1 MQSYQPERI
10 LVMTSKMLTPELFR
24 PQVDYPVIPYD
35 QLLRMAAERNPDRP
49 AIIYHDLT
57 LVYREVV
64 SMVNSVANS
73 LFELGI
79 RKGDRICLCTGNR
92 PESIITLNAAS
103 TIGAI
108 ITPMNPLYKERE
120 IAYQLENSGAR
131 AILIRPEMLPL
142 LQMVLRQESLPN
154 LKHIIVLG
162 KQVPE
167 SMPDALPFATLLKEG
182 SPKRPSPVEISG
194 DDMIILTYSS
204 GTTGLPKG
212 TMLSHH
218 NLATNHRQFLTASGI
233 NFSDTTL
240 IFVPFYHIYGVL
252 LTGSFLAAG
261 AKQVIMDRFELEPV
275 LDMCEKH
282 SPTWLFAVPAMVQA
296 LANVPGELTQLKTV
310 KYLMSAAAP
319 LPYAPARKLQ
329 DKSGIN
335 IIQAY
340 GMTETCPIT
349 HLSPLDPELIRMGS
363 AGLPMNNTE
372 QKIVDIETGEH
383 ELPVGEDGE
392 IIIRGPQVM
401 LGYWGDHEETART
414 LRNGWIHTGDIGHL
428 DSEGYLYIVDRKK
441 DMIKY
446 KGFSIAPAEL
456 EAVLVEHHAVLESA
470 VVGVPDEES
479 GEVPK
484 AFVVLVSDLNY
495 SVTDE
500 ELITFVNGK
509 LTGYKKL
516 HEVEF
521 VESLP
526 KIPSGKILRREL
538 KELERARRAG
548 ERTIFNN

>member
-1 MQSYQPERI
+1 MVMELPQPER
-10 LVMTSKMLTPELFR
+10 MLIMPGTMFTPELFR
-24 PQVDYPVIPYD
+24 PEVDYAVIPYD
-35 QLLRMAAERNPDRP
+35 HLLRMAAEHNPDRP
-49 AIIYHDLT
+49 AIVYHDLT

-73 LFELGI
+73 LLELGI

-92 PESIITLNAAS
+92 PESTITLNAAS

-120 IAYQLENSGAR
+120 MAYQLENSEAR

-142 LQMVLRQESLPN
+142 LQRVLSEEQLPN
-154 LKHIIVLG
+154 LKYVIVLG
-162 KQVPE
+162 KQVPA
-167 SMPDALPFATLLKEG
+167 SMPDALPFARLLKGG
-182 SPKRPSPVEISG
+182 SSKRPSPVTIHK
-194 DDMIILTYSS
+194 DDMIVLTYSS

-282 SPTWLFAVPAMVQA
+282 GPTWLFAVPAMVQA
-296 LANVPGELTQLKTV
+296 LANAPSPLDQLNTV

-319 LPYAPARKLQ
+319 LPLAPARKLQ
-329 DKSGIN
+329 ERTGIGV
-335 IIQAY
+335 IQAY

-372 QKIVDIETGEH
+372 QKIVDIETGER

-401 LGYWGDHEETART
+401 LGYWNAPEETAIT

-428 DSEGYLYIVDRKK
+428 DTEGYLYIVDRKK

-456 EAVLVEHHAVLESA
+456 EAVLVEHPSVQESA
-470 VVGVPDEES
+470 VVGVPDEEA
-479 GEVPK
+479 GEIPK
-484 AFVVLVSDLNY
+484 AFVVLISDQSSNITE
-495 SVTDE
+495 V

-521 VESLP
+521 VETLP
-526 KIPSGKILRREL
+526 KLPSGKILRREL
-538 KELERARRAG
+538 KELERARHA
-548 ERTIFNN
+548 EK

>member
-1 MQSYQPERI
+1 MSG
-10 LVMTSKMLTPELFR
+10 KMFTPELFR
-24 PQVDYPVIPYD
+24 PEVDYPVIPYD
-35 QLLRMAAERNPDRP
+35 HLLRMAAERNPDRP
-49 AIIYHDLT
+49 AIVYHDLT

-73 LFELGI
+73 LLELGI

-92 PESIITLNAAS
+92 PESTITLNAAS

-120 IAYQLENSGAR
+120 MAYQLENSEAK
-131 AILIRPEMLPL
+131 AILIKQEMLPL
-142 LQMVLRQESLPN
+142 LQKVLSQEPLPN
-154 LKHIIVLG
+154 LKHVIVLG
-162 KQVPE
+162 KQAPE
-167 SMPDALPFATLLKEG
+167 SMPDALPFATMLKG
-182 SPKRPSPVEISG
+182 SSPKRPSPVAIGG
-194 DDMIILTYSS
+194 DDMIVLTYSS

-212 TMLSHH
+212 TMLSHR
-218 NLATNHRQFLTASGI
+218 NLATNHLQFLTASGI

-261 AKQVIMDRFELEPV
+261 ARQVIIDRFELEPV
-275 LDMCEKH
+275 LGMCEKH
-282 SPTWLFAVPAMVQA
+282 GPTWLFAVPAMVQA
-296 LANVPGELTQLKTV
+296 LANAPGELTQLKTV

-319 LPYAPARKLQ
+319 LPPASANKLQ
-329 DKSGIN
+329 DRTGIR

-349 HLSPLDPELIRMGS
+349 HLSPLDPELIRMDS

-383 ELPVGEDGE
+383 ELSVGEDGE

-401 LGYWGDHEETART
+401 LGYWGDPEETART

-428 DSEGYLYIVDRKK
+428 DAEGYLYIVDRKK

-456 EAVLVEHHAVLESA
+456 EAVLLEHPAVQESA
-470 VVGVPDEES
+470 VVGVPDEEA
-479 GEVPK
+479 GEIPK
-484 AFVVLVSDLNY
+484 AFVVLHGDFSY

-521 VESLP
+521 VEALP
-526 KIPSGKILRREL
+526 KIPSGKVLRREL
-538 KELERARRAG
+538 KELERARRASG
-548 ERTIFNN
+548 QMNIA

>member
-1 MQSYQPERI
+1 MVMQLSKPERI
-10 LVMTSKMLTPELFR
+10 FAMTSKMFTPELFR
-24 PQVDYPVIPYD
+24 PVVDYPDIPYD
-35 QLLRMAAERNPDRP
+35 HLLRMAAERNPDRP
-49 AIIYHDLT
+49 AIVYHDLM

-64 SMVNSVANS
+64 SMVNSIANS
-73 LFELGI
+73 LLELGI

-92 PESIITLNAAS
+92 PESTITLNAAS
-103 TIGAI
+103 TIGAV

-120 IAYQLENSGAR
+120 MAYQLENSEAR

-142 LQMVLRQESLPN
+142 LQRVLSQESLPN

-162 KQVPE
+162 EHVPE
-167 SMPDALPFATLLKEG
+167 SMPGALTFAKMLQG
-182 SPKRPSPVEISG
+182 VSPERPRSVEISG
-194 DDMIILTYSS
+194 NDMLVLTYSS

-218 NLATNHRQFLTASGI
+218 NLATNHLQFLTASGI
-233 NFSDTTL
+233 NSSDATL

-261 AKQVIMDRFELEPV
+261 ARQVIMDRFELEPV

-282 SPTWLFAVPAMVQA
+282 VPTWLFAVPAMVQA
-296 LANVPGELTQLKTV
+296 LANAPGELHQMKTV

-319 LPYAPARKLQ
+319 LPVVPASKLRERT
-329 DKSGIN
+329 GIRL
-335 IIQAY
+335 IQAY

-349 HLSPLDPELIRMGS
+349 HLSPLDPELIRIDS

-372 QKIVDIETGEH
+372 QKIVDVETGEH
-383 ELPVGEDGE
+383 EVPVGEDGE

-401 LGYWGDHEETART
+401 LGYWKAPEETAHT
-414 LRNGWIHTGDIGHL
+414 LRNGWIHTGDIGHV
-428 DSEGYLYIVDRKK
+428 DADGYLYIVDRKK

-456 EAVLVEHHAVLESA
+456 EAVLVEHPAVLESA
-470 VVGVPDEES
+470 VVGVPDEEA
-479 GEVPK
+479 GEIPK
-484 AFVVLVSDLNY
+484 AFVVLHGDVSY

-509 LTGYKKL
+509 LAGYKKL
-516 HEVEF
+516 RLVEF
-521 VESLP
+521 VEVLP
-526 KIPSGKILRREL
+526 KLPSGKILRREL

-548 ERTIFNN
+548 TQVV

>member
-1 MQSYQPERI
+1 
-10 LVMTSKMLTPELFR
+10 MLIMPGNMFTPELFR
-24 PQVDYPVIPYD
+24 PEVDFPVIPYD
-35 QLLRMAAERNPDRP
+35 HLLRMAAERNPDSP
-49 AIIYHDLT
+49 AIVYHDLT

-73 LFELGI
+73 LLELGI

-92 PESIITLNAAS
+92 PESTIKLNAAS

-120 IAYQLENSGAR
+120 MAYQLTNSEAK
-131 AILIRPEMLPL
+131 AILIKQDMLPM
-142 LQMVLRQESLPN
+142 LQKVLGQDSLPN
-154 LKHIIVLG
+154 LKHIFVLG
-162 KQVPE
+162 KDVPE
-167 SMPDALPFATLLKEG
+167 SMPEALPFASLLKRG
-182 SPKRPSPVEISG
+182 SPKRPDPVEIHG
-194 DDMIILTYSS
+194 DDMIVLTYSS

-218 NLATNHRQFLTASGI
+218 NLATNHLQFLTDSRI
-233 NFSDTTL
+233 NASDTTL

-275 LDMCEKH
+275 LDTCAKH
-282 SPTWLFAVPAMVQA
+282 GPTWLFAVPAMVQA
-296 LANVPGELTQLKTV
+296 LANVPGELSRLSTV

-319 LPYAPARKLQ
+319 LPLAHAKKLQ
-329 DKSGIN
+329 ERTGIR

-349 HLSPLDPELIRMGS
+349 HLSPLEPELIKMGS

-372 QKIVDIETGEH
+372 QKIVDVETGEQ

-401 LGYWGDHEETART
+401 LGYWGDPEETALT

-428 DSEGYLYIVDRKK
+428 DTEGYLYIVDRKK

-456 EAVLVEHHAVLESA
+456 EAVLAEHPAVQESA
-470 VVGVPDEES
+470 VVGVPDEEA
-479 GEVPK
+479 GEIPK
-484 AFVVLVSDLNY
+484 AFVVLHGESSY
-495 SVTDE
+495 RISDE

-516 HEVEF
+516 REVEF
-521 VESLP
+521 VETLP
-526 KIPSGKILRREL
+526 KLPSGKILRREL
-538 KELERARRAG
+538 KALERARHAG
-548 ERTIFNN
+548 EPASFNA

>member
-1 MQSYQPERI
+1 MPG
-10 LVMTSKMLTPELFR
+10 KMFTPELFR
-24 PQVDYPVIPYD
+24 PAVDYPDIPYD
-35 QLLRMAAERNPDRP
+35 HLLRMAAERNPDRP
-49 AIIYHDLT
+49 AMIYHDLT

-64 SMVNSVANS
+64 SMVNSIANR
-73 LFELGI
+73 LLELGI

-92 PESIITLNAAS
+92 PESTITLNAAS
-103 TIGAI
+103 TIGAV

-120 IAYQLENSGAR
+120 MAYQLENSEAR
-131 AILIRPEMLPL
+131 AIVIRPEMLPL
-142 LQMVLRQESLPN
+142 LQRVLSQEPLPN
-154 LKHIIVLG
+154 LKHVIVLG
-162 KQVPE
+162 EQVPE
-167 SMPDALPFATLLKEG
+167 SMPDALPFAQLLKG
-182 SPKRPSPVEISG
+182 ASPKRPRPVEISG
-194 DDMIILTYSS
+194 DDMIVLTYSS

-218 NLATNHRQFLTASGI
+218 NLATNHLQFLTASGI
-233 NFSDTTL
+233 SSSDATL
-240 IFVPFYHIYGVL
+240 IYVPFYHIYGVL

-261 AKQVIMDRFELEPV
+261 AKQVIVDRFELQPV
-275 LDMCEKH
+275 LDACEKH
-282 SPTWLFAVPAMVQA
+282 GPTWLFAVPAMVKA
-296 LANVPGELTQLKTV
+296 FADAPGELNQMKTV

-319 LPYAPARKLQ
+319 LPLEPVRKLQ
-329 DKSGIN
+329 ARTGIR

-349 HLSPLDPELIRMGS
+349 HLSPLDPELIRVDS

-372 QKIVDIETGEH
+372 QKIVDIETGKREV
-383 ELPVGEDGE
+383 PTGEDGE

-401 LGYWGDHEETART
+401 LGYWKAPEETAHT

-428 DSEGYLYIVDRKK
+428 DADGYLYIVDRKK

-456 EAVLVEHHAVLESA
+456 EAVLMEHPAVLETA
-470 VVGVPDEES
+470 VVGVPDEEA

-484 AFVVLVSDLNY
+484 AFIVLQGDFSY

-509 LTGYKKL
+509 LTDYKRL

-526 KIPSGKILRREL
+526 KIPAGKILRREL

-548 ERTIFNN
+548 KQSIAPS

>member
-1 MQSYQPERI
+1 MPGT
-10 LVMTSKMLTPELFR
+10 MFTPELFR
-24 PQVDYPVIPYD
+24 PEVDYPVIPYD
-35 QLLRMAAERNPDRP
+35 HLLRMAAERDPDRP
-49 AIIYHDLT
+49 AIVYHDLT

-73 LFELGI
+73 LLELGI

-92 PESIITLNAAS
+92 PESTITLNAAS
-103 TIGAI
+103 TIGAV

-120 IAYQLENSGAR
+120 MAYQLENSGAR

-142 LQMVLRQESLPN
+142 LQRVVSQEPLPN
-154 LKHIIVLG
+154 LKHVIVLG

-167 SMPDALPFATLLKEG
+167 SMPDALPFATLLKGG
-182 SPKRPSPVEISG
+182 SPQRPSPVEIHG
-194 DDMIILTYSS
+194 DDLFVLTYSS

-233 NFSDTTL
+233 NSSDATL

-261 AKQVIMDRFELEPV
+261 AKQVIVDRFELEPV
-275 LDMCEKH
+275 LDLCEKH
-282 SPTWLFAVPAMVQA
+282 GPTWLFAVPAMVQA
-296 LANVPGELTQLKTV
+296 LANTRVDLHQMNTV
-310 KYLMSAAAP
+310 TYLMSAAAP
-319 LPYAPARKLQ
+319 LPPAPARKLQ
-329 DKSGIN
+329 ERTGIRV
-335 IIQAY
+335 IQAY

-349 HLSPLDPELIRMGS
+349 HLSPLEPELIRMDS
-363 AGLPMNNTE
+363 AGLPMHNTE
-372 QKIVDIETGEH
+372 QKIVDIETGER

-401 LGYWGDHEETART
+401 LGYWGDPEETAYT
-414 LRNGWIHTGDIGHL
+414 LRKGWIHTGDIGHL
-428 DSEGYLYIVDRKK
+428 DTEGYLYIVDRKK

-456 EAVLVEHHAVLESA
+456 EAVLVEHPAVLESA
-470 VVGVPDEES
+470 VVGVPDEEA

-484 AFVVLVSDLNY
+484 AFVVLISDQ
-495 SVTDE
+495 SSTVTE
-500 ELITFVNGK
+500 VELIAFVNGK

-548 ERTIFNN
+548 KQSMISN

>member
-1 MQSYQPERI
+1 MPG
-10 LVMTSKMLTPELFR
+10 KMFTPELFR
-24 PQVDYPVIPYD
+24 PEVDYPVIPYD
-35 QLLRMAAERNPDRP
+35 HLLRTAAERNPDRP
-49 AIIYHDLT
+49 AIVYHDLM

-73 LFELGI
+73 LLELGI

-92 PESIITLNAAS
+92 PESTITLNAAS
-103 TIGAI
+103 TIGAV

-120 IAYQLENSGAR
+120 MAYQLENSEAR

-142 LQMVLRQESLPN
+142 LQRVLSQGSLPN
-154 LKHIIVLG
+154 LKHVIVLG
-162 KQVPE
+162 EHVPE
-167 SMPDALPFATLLKEG
+167 SMPDALSFGTLLKGG
-182 SPKRPSPVEISG
+182 SPKRPSPVAIRG
-194 DDMIILTYSS
+194 DDMIVLTYSS
-204 GTTGLPKG
+204 GTMGLPKG

-218 NLATNHRQFLTASGI
+218 NLATNHLQFLTASGI

-261 AKQVIMDRFELEPV
+261 AKQVIMDRFELQPV

-282 SPTWLFAVPAMVQA
+282 GPTWLFAVPAMVQA
-296 LANVPGELTQLKTV
+296 LADAPGELNQLKTV

-319 LPYAPARKLQ
+319 LPLAPANKLQ
-329 DKSGIN
+329 DRTGIRM
-335 IIQAY
+335 IQAY
-340 GMTETCPIT
+340 GMTEACPIV
-349 HLSPLDPELIRMGS
+349 HLSPLDPELIQIGS

-383 ELPVGEDGE
+383 ELPVGKDGE

-401 LGYWGDHEETART
+401 LGYWNAPEETAHT
-414 LRNGWIHTGDIGHL
+414 LRNGWLYTGDIGHV
-428 DSEGYLYIVDRKK
+428 DADGYLYIVDRMK

-456 EAVLVEHHAVLESA
+456 EALLVEHPAVQESA
-470 VVGVPDEES
+470 VVGVPDEEA

-484 AFVVLVSDLNY
+484 AFVVLRGDVSS

-500 ELITFVNGK
+500 ELISFVNGK

-521 VESLP
+521 VEALP
-526 KIPSGKILRREL
+526 KLPSGKILRREL

-548 ERTIFNN
+548 ERVNFNSER

>member
-1 MQSYQPERI
+1 MPGD
-10 LVMTSKMLTPELFR
+10 MFTPELFR
-24 PQVDYPVIPYD
+24 PEVDYPVMPYD
-35 QLLRMAAERNPDRP
+35 HLLRRAAERNPEGP
-49 AIIYHDLT
+49 AIVYHDLT

-64 SMVNSVANS
+64 AMVNSIANS
-73 LFELGI
+73 LLELGI

-92 PESIITLNAAS
+92 PESTITLNAAS

-120 IAYQLENSGAR
+120 MAYQLANSEAR
-131 AILIRPEMLPL
+131 AILIRMDMLPI
-142 LQMVLRQESLPN
+142 LQKVLAQESLPN
-154 LKHIIVLG
+154 LKHIFVLG
-162 KQVPE
+162 KDVPE
-167 SMPDALPFATLLKEG
+167 SMPEALPFARLLKGG
-182 SPKRPSPVEISG
+182 SPKRPTPIEIRG
-194 DDMIILTYSS
+194 DDMIVLTYSS

-218 NLATNHRQFLTASGI
+218 NLATNHLQFLTDSRINASDI
-233 NFSDTTL
+233 TL

-275 LDMCEKH
+275 LDTCAKH
-282 SPTWLFAVPAMVQA
+282 RPSWLFAVPAMVQA
-296 LANVPGELTQLKTV
+296 LANAPGDLNQLSTV

-319 LPYAPARKLQ
+319 LPLAPAKKLQ
-329 DKSGIN
+329 ERTGLKV
-335 IIQAY
+335 IQAY

-349 HLSPLDPELIRMGS
+349 HLSPLEPELMKLGS

-372 QKIVDIETGEH
+372 QKIVDIETGEQ

-392 IIIRGPQVM
+392 ITIRGPQVM
-401 LGYWGDHEETART
+401 LGYWGDPEETALT

-428 DSEGYLYIVDRKK
+428 DTEGYLYIVDRKK

-456 EAVLVEHHAVLESA
+456 EAVLAEHTAVQESA
-470 VVGVPDEES
+470 VVGVPDEEA
-479 GEVPK
+479 GEIPK
-484 AFVVLVSDLNY
+484 AFVVLHREESGL
-495 SVTDE
+495 VTDE

-516 HEVEF
+516 REVEF
-521 VESLP
+521 VETLP
-526 KIPSGKILRREL
+526 KLPSGKILRREL
-538 KELERARRAG
+538 KTLERARRAG
-548 ERTIFNN
+548 SQ

>member
-1 MQSYQPERI
+1 
-10 LVMTSKMLTPELFR
+10 MLIMPGNMFTPELFR
-24 PQVDYPVIPYD
+24 PEVDYPVIPYD
-35 QLLRMAAERNPDRP
+35 HLLRMAAERNPDRP
-49 AIIYHDLT
+49 AIVYHDLT

-73 LFELGI
+73 LLELGI

-92 PESIITLNAAS
+92 PESTPTLNAAS

-120 IAYQLENSGAR
+120 MAYQLNNSEAK
-131 AILIRPEMLPL
+131 AILIKQEMLPL
-142 LQMVLRQESLPN
+142 LQKILSQESLPN

-162 KQVPE
+162 EYVPE
-167 SMPDALPFATLLKEG
+167 SMPEALPFARLLRGG
-182 SPKRPSPVEISG
+182 SPQRPNPVAIGG
-194 DDMIILTYSS
+194 DDMIVLIYSS

-218 NLATNHRQFLTASGI
+218 NLATNHLQFLTASRI
-233 NFSDTTL
+233 NASDTTL
-240 IFVPFYHIYGVL
+240 IFVPFYHIFGVL

-282 SPTWLFAVPAMVQA
+282 GPTWLFAVPAMVQA
-296 LANVPGELTQLKTV
+296 LASAPGELNQLNTV

-319 LPYAPARKLQ
+319 LPPAHAKKLQ
-329 DKSGIN
+329 ERTGIRV
-335 IIQAY
+335 IQAY
-340 GMTETCPIT
+340 GMTEACPIT
-349 HLSPLDPELIRMGS
+349 HLSPLDPELIRMDS

-401 LGYWGDHEETART
+401 LGYWGDPEETVLT
-414 LRNGWIHTGDIGHL
+414 LRNGWLHTGDIGHL
-428 DSEGYLYIVDRKK
+428 DTEGYLYIVDRKK

-456 EAVLVEHHAVLESA
+456 EAVLVEHAAVQESA
-470 VVGVPDEES
+470 VVGVPDEEA
-479 GEVPK
+479 GEIPK
-484 AFVVLVSDLNY
+484 AFVVLHGDGSERI
-495 SVTDE
+495 TDE

-509 LTGYKKL
+509 VTGYKKL

-521 VESLP
+521 VETLP
-526 KIPSGKILRREL
+526 KLPSGKILRREL

-548 ERTIFNN
+548 EPVNFKS

>member
-1 MQSYQPERI
+1 MPGN
-10 LVMTSKMLTPELFR
+10 MFTPELFR
-24 PQVDYPVIPYD
+24 PEVDYPVIPYD
-35 QLLRMAAERNPDRP
+35 HLLRMAAERNPDGP
-49 AIIYHDLT
+49 AIVYHDLT

-64 SMVNSVANS
+64 SIVNSVANS
-73 LFELGI
+73 LLELGI

-92 PESIITLNAAS
+92 PESTITLNAAS

-120 IAYQLENSGAR
+120 MAYQLENSEAW
-131 AILIRPEMLPL
+131 AILIRLDMLPI
-142 LQMVLRQESLPN
+142 LQKVLSQQSLPN
-154 LKHIIVLG
+154 LKHIFVLG
-162 KQVPE
+162 KDVPE
-167 SMPDALPFATLLKEG
+167 SMPEALPFARLLKGG
-182 SPKRPSPVEISG
+182 SANRPATVEISG
-194 DDMIILTYSS
+194 DDMIVLTYSS

-218 NLATNHRQFLTASGI
+218 NLATNHLQFLTDSRI
-233 NFSDTTL
+233 NASDTTL

-261 AKQVIMDRFELEPV
+261 AKQVIMDRFELDPV
-275 LDMCEKH
+275 LETCAKH
-282 SPTWLFAVPAMVQA
+282 GPSWLFAVPAMVQA
-296 LANVPGELTQLKTV
+296 LANAPGDLNQLSTV

-319 LPYAPARKLQ
+319 LPLAPAKKLQ
-329 DKSGIN
+329 ERTGLRV
-335 IIQAY
+335 IQAY

-349 HLSPLDPELIRMGS
+349 HLSPLEPELMKVGS

-372 QKIVDIETGEH
+372 QKIVDIETGEQ

-401 LGYWGDHEETART
+401 LGYWGAPEETALT

-428 DSEGYLYIVDRKK
+428 DTEGYLYIVDRKK

-456 EAVLVEHHAVLESA
+456 EAVLAEHPAVQESA
-470 VVGVPDEES
+470 VVGVPDEEA
-479 GEVPK
+479 GEIPK
-484 AFVVLVSDLNY
+484 AFVILHREESG

-516 HEVEF
+516 REVEF
-521 VESLP
+521 VETLP
-526 KIPSGKILRREL
+526 KLPSGKILRREL
-538 KELERARRAG
+538 KALERARRAG
-548 ERTIFNN
+548 EPVS

>member
-1 MQSYQPERI
+1 
-10 LVMTSKMLTPELFR
+10 MLMMPGNMFTPELFR
-24 PQVDYPVIPYD
+24 PEVDYPVIPYD
-35 QLLRMAAERNPDRP
+35 HLLRIAAERNPDRL
-49 AIIYHDLT
+49 AIVYHDLT

-73 LFELGI
+73 LLEVGI

-92 PESIITLNAAS
+92 PESTITLNAAS
-103 TIGAI
+103 TIGAV

-120 IAYQLENSGAR
+120 MAYQLENSGAR

-142 LQMVLRQESLPN
+142 LQKVLDQKPLPN
-154 LKHIIVLG
+154 LKHIFVLG

-167 SMPDALPFATLLKEG
+167 EMPAALPFATLLKGG
-182 SPKRPSPVEISG
+182 SPKRPSPVAIHG
-194 DDMIILTYSS
+194 DDMIVLTYSS

-218 NLATNHRQFLTASGI
+218 NLTTNHRQFLTASEI
-233 NFSDTTL
+233 NSSDVTL
-240 IFVPFYHIYGVL
+240 IAVPFYHIYGVL

-261 AKQVIMDRFELEPV
+261 AKQVIVDRFELEPV
-275 LDMCEKH
+275 LDLCEKH
-282 SPTWLFAVPAMVQA
+282 GPTWLFAVPAMVQA
-296 LANVPGELTQLKTV
+296 LANAPGELTQLSTV

-319 LPYAPARKLQ
+319 LPPAPARKLQ
-329 DKSGIN
+329 ERTGIRV
-335 IIQAY
+335 IQAY

-349 HLSPLDPELIRMGS
+349 HLSPLEPELIRIDS

-372 QKIVDIETGEH
+372 QKIVDIETGER

-401 LGYWGDHEETART
+401 LGYWGDPEETALT

-428 DSEGYLYIVDRKK
+428 DTEGYLYIVERKK

-456 EAVLVEHHAVLESA
+456 EAVLAEHAAVQESA
-470 VVGVPDEES
+470 VVGVPDEEA
-479 GEVPK
+479 GEIPK
-484 AFVVLVSDLNY
+484 AFVVLYGDDSN

-526 KIPSGKILRREL
+526 KLPSGKILRREL
-538 KELERARRAG
+538 KELERVRHAG
-548 ERTIFNN
+548 K

>member
-1 MQSYQPERI
+1 MPGT
-10 LVMTSKMLTPELFR
+10 MFTPELFR
-24 PQVDYPVIPYD
+24 PEVDYPDIPYD
-35 QLLRMAAERNPDRP
+35 HLLRMAAERNSDRP
-49 AIIYHDLT
+49 AIVYHDLT

-73 LFELGI
+73 LLELGI

-92 PESIITLNAAS
+92 PESTITLNAAS

-120 IAYQLENSGAR
+120 IAYQLENSEAR

-142 LQMVLRQESLPN
+142 LQRVLSEEKLPN

-162 KQVPE
+162 EQVPE
-167 SMPDALPFATLLKEG
+167 EMPAALPFATLLKRG
-182 SPKRPSPVEISG
+182 SPKRPKPAEISG
-194 DDMIILTYSS
+194 DDMIVLTYSS

-212 TMLSHH
+212 TMLSHQ

-233 NFSDTTL
+233 NSSDTTL

-275 LDMCEKH
+275 LDLCEKH
-282 SPTWLFAVPAMVQA
+282 GPTWLFAVPAMIQA
-296 LANVPGELTQLKTV
+296 LANAPGELHQLKTV

-319 LPYAPARKLQ
+319 LPLAPAYKLQ
-329 DKSGIN
+329 ERTGIR

-349 HLSPLDPELIRMGS
+349 HLSPLYPELIRMES
-363 AGLPMNNTE
+363 AGLPMHNTE
-372 QKIVDIETGEH
+372 QKIVDIETGEY
-383 ELPVGEDGE
+383 ELPVEEDGE

-401 LGYWGDHEETART
+401 LGYWNAPEETAHT

-428 DSEGYLYIVDRKK
+428 DADGYLYIVDRKK

-456 EAVLVEHHAVLESA
+456 EAVLVEHRAVLESA
-470 VVGVPDEES
+470 VIGVPDEES

-484 AFVVLVSDLNY
+484 AFVVLMSDLSY
-495 SVTDE
+495 RVTDV
-500 ELITFVNGK
+500 ELIAFVNGK

-521 VESLP
+521 VEALP
-526 KIPSGKILRREL
+526 KLPSGKILRREL

-548 ERTIFNN
+548 E

>member
-1 MQSYQPERI
+1 MSGT
-10 LVMTSKMLTPELFR
+10 MFTPELFR
-24 PQVDYPVIPYD
+24 PEVDYPVIQYD
-35 QLLRMAAERNPDRP
+35 HLLRMAAERNPDRP
-49 AIIYHDLT
+49 AIVYHDLT

-73 LFELGI
+73 LLELGI

-92 PESIITLNAAS
+92 PESTITLNAAS
-103 TIGAI
+103 TIGAV

-120 IAYQLENSGAR
+120 MAYQLENSEAR

-142 LQMVLRQESLPN
+142 LQRVLSQESLPN

-162 KQVPE
+162 EQVPE
-167 SMPDALPFATLLKEG
+167 DMPDALTFATLLKRG
-182 SPKRPSPVEISG
+182 SPKRPKPVEISG
-194 DDMIILTYSS
+194 DDMIVLTYSS

-218 NLATNHRQFLTASGI
+218 NLATNHLQFLTSSGI
-233 NFSDTTL
+233 NSSDATL

-261 AKQVIMDRFELEPV
+261 ARQVIMDRFELEPV
-275 LDMCEKH
+275 LDLCEKH
-282 SPTWLFAVPAMVQA
+282 GPTWLFAVPAMIQA
-296 LANVPGELTQLKTV
+296 LANAPGELHQLKTV

-319 LPYAPARKLQ
+319 LPPAPAYTLQ
-329 DKSGIN
+329 ERTGIR

-349 HLSPLDPELIRMGS
+349 HLSPLDPELIRMDS

-401 LGYWGDHEETART
+401 LGYWNAPEETAHT

-428 DSEGYLYIVDRKK
+428 DADGYLYIVDRKK

-456 EAVLVEHHAVLESA
+456 EAVLVEHRAVLESA
-470 VVGVPDEES
+470 VVGVPDVEA
-479 GEVPK
+479 GEIPK
-484 AFVVLVSDLNY
+484 AFVVLHSGTSY

-509 LTGYKKL
+509 LAGYKKL
-516 HEVEF
+516 REVEF
-521 VESLP
+521 VEALP
-526 KIPSGKILRREL
+526 KLPSGKILRREL
-538 KELERARRAG
+538 RELERARHAG
-548 ERTIFNN
+548 EWVMFND

>member
-1 MQSYQPERI
+1 MSDAVSSSRKD
-10 LVMTSKMLTPELFR
+10 LVMPGTMFTPELFR
-24 PQVDYPVIPYD
+24 PEVDYPVIHYD
-35 QLLRMAAERNPDRP
+35 HLLRMAAERNPDRP
-49 AIIYHDLT
+49 AIVYHDLT

-73 LFELGI
+73 LLELGI

-92 PESIITLNAAS
+92 PESTITLNAAS
-103 TIGAI
+103 TIGAV

-120 IAYQLENSGAR
+120 MAYQLENSEAR
-131 AILIRPEMLPL
+131 AIVIRPEMLPL
-142 LQMVLRQESLPN
+142 LQKVLSQEPLPN

-167 SMPDALPFATLLKEG
+167 EMAEALPFATLLKRG

-194 DDMIILTYSS
+194 DDMIVLTYSS

-218 NLATNHRQFLTASGI
+218 NLATNHRQFLTSSGI
-233 NFSDTTL
+233 NSSDATL

-261 AKQVIMDRFELEPV
+261 ARQVILDRFELEPV
-275 LDMCEKH
+275 LDLCEKH
-282 SPTWLFAVPAMVQA
+282 GPTWLFAVPAMIQA
-296 LANVPGELTQLKTV
+296 LANAPGPLTQLSTV

-319 LPYAPARKLQ
+319 LPPAPAFKLQ
-329 DKSGIN
+329 ERTGIRV
-335 IIQAY
+335 IQAY

-349 HLSPLDPELIRMGS
+349 HLSPLDPELIRMDS

-401 LGYWGDHEETART
+401 LGYWNAPEETAQT

-428 DSEGYLYIVDRKK
+428 DADGYLYIVDRKK

-456 EAVLVEHHAVLESA
+456 EAVLVEHSAVQESA
-470 VVGVPDEES
+470 VVGVAGEEA
-479 GEVPK
+479 GEIPK
-484 AFVVLVSDLNY
+484 AFVVLYDDVS
-495 SVTDE
+495 SRVTDE
-500 ELITFVNGK
+500 ELIIFVNGK

-521 VESLP
+521 VETLP
-526 KIPSGKILRREL
+526 KLASGKILRREL

-548 ERTIFNN
+548 E

>member
-1 MQSYQPERI
+1 MPGT
-10 LVMTSKMLTPELFR
+10 MFTPELFR
-24 PQVDYPVIPYD
+24 PEVDYPVIPYD
-35 QLLRMAAERNPDRP
+35 HLLRMAAERDPDRP
-49 AIIYHDLT
+49 AIVYHDLT

-73 LFELGI
+73 LLELGI

-92 PESIITLNAAS
+92 PESTITLNAAS
-103 TIGAI
+103 TIGAV

-120 IAYQLENSGAR
+120 MAYQLENSGAR

-142 LQMVLRQESLPN
+142 LQRVVSQQSLPN

-162 KQVPE
+162 EQIPE
-167 SMPDALPFATLLKEG
+167 RMPDALPFATLLKGG
-182 SPKRPSPVEISG
+182 SPQRPKPVEISR
-194 DDMIILTYSS
+194 DDMFVLTYSS

-212 TMLSHH
+212 TMLSHY

-233 NFSDTTL
+233 NSSDATL

-261 AKQVIMDRFELEPV
+261 AKQVIVDRFELEPV
-275 LDMCEKH
+275 LDLCEKH
-282 SPTWLFAVPAMVQA
+282 RPTWLFAVPAMVQA
-296 LANVPGELTQLKTV
+296 LANYPGPLTRLSTV
-310 KYLMSAAAP
+310 SYLMSAAAP
-319 LPYAPARKLQ
+319 LPPAPAYKLQ
-329 DKSGIN
+329 ERTGIRV
-335 IIQAY
+335 IQAY

-349 HLSPLDPELIRMGS
+349 HLSPLEPELIRMDS
-363 AGLPMNNTE
+363 AGLPMHNTE
-372 QKIVDIETGEH
+372 QKIVDIETGER

-401 LGYWGDHEETART
+401 LGYWGDPEETAYT
-414 LRNGWIHTGDIGHL
+414 LRKGWIYTGDIGHL
-428 DSEGYLYIVDRKK
+428 DTEGYLYIVDRKK

-456 EAVLVEHHAVLESA
+456 EAVLVEHPAVQESA
-470 VVGVPDEES
+470 VVGVPDEEA
-479 GEVPK
+479 GEIPK
-484 AFVVLVSDLNY
+484 AFVILYGGTSS

-521 VESLP
+521 VETLP
-526 KIPSGKILRREL
+526 KLPSGKILRREL
-538 KELERARRAG
+538 KELERARHA
-548 ERTIFNN
+548 EK

>member
-1 MQSYQPERI
+1 MPGT
-10 LVMTSKMLTPELFR
+10 MFTSELFR
-24 PQVDYPVIPYD
+24 PEVDYPDIPYD
-35 QLLRMAAERNPDRP
+35 HLLRMAAERNSDRP
-49 AIIYHDLT
+49 AIVYHDLS
-57 LVYREVV
+57 LAYREVV

-73 LFELGI
+73 LLELGI

-92 PESIITLNAAS
+92 PESTITLNAAS
-103 TIGAI
+103 TIGAV

-120 IAYQLENSGAR
+120 MAYQLENSEAR

-142 LQMVLRQESLPN
+142 LQRVLSEEQLPN
-154 LKHIIVLG
+154 LKYVIVLG
-162 KQVPE
+162 KQVPAN
-167 SMPDALPFATLLKEG
+167 MPDALPFARLLKGG
-182 SPKRPSPVEISG
+182 SPKRPSPVAIHK
-194 DDMIILTYSS
+194 DDMIVLTYSS

-261 AKQVIMDRFELEPV
+261 AKQVIVDRFELEPV
-275 LDMCEKH
+275 LDLCEKH
-282 SPTWLFAVPAMVQA
+282 GPTWLFAVPAMIQA
-296 LANVPGELTQLKTV
+296 LANAPGELTQLSTV

-319 LPYAPARKLQ
+319 LPSAPAYKLQ
-329 DKSGIN
+329 ERTGIR

-372 QKIVDIETGEH
+372 QKIVDIETGER

-401 LGYWGDHEETART
+401 LGYWGDPEETAIT

-456 EAVLVEHHAVLESA
+456 EAVLVEHPAVQESA
-470 VVGVPDEES
+470 VVGVPDEEA
-479 GEVPK
+479 GEIPK
-484 AFVVLVSDLNY
+484 AFVILYGGTSS
-495 SVTDE
+495 SVTE
-500 ELITFVNGK
+500 VELIAFVNGK

-526 KIPSGKILRREL
+526 KLPSGKILRREL
-538 KELERARRAG
+538 KELERARHAVK
-548 ERTIFNN
+548 

>member
-1 MQSYQPERI
+1 MMPGN
-10 LVMTSKMLTPELFR
+10 MFTPELFR
-24 PQVDYPVIPYD
+24 PEVDYPVIPYD
-35 QLLRMAAERNPDRP
+35 HLLRMAAERNPDRP
-49 AIIYHDLT
+49 AIVYHDLT

-73 LFELGI
+73 LLELGL

-92 PESIITLNAAS
+92 PESTITLNAAS
-103 TIGAI
+103 TIGAV

-120 IAYQLENSGAR
+120 MAYQLEDSGAK
-131 AILIRPEMLPL
+131 AILIKQEMLPL
-142 LQMVLRQESLPN
+142 LRRVLSQEPLPN
-154 LKHIIVLG
+154 LKHVIMLG
-162 KQVPE
+162 KHVPE
-167 SMPDALPFATLLKEG
+167 SMPDALPFASLLKGG
-182 SPKRPSPVEISG
+182 SPKRPRSVAIHG
-194 DDMIILTYSS
+194 DDMIVLTYSS

-218 NLATNHRQFLTASGI
+218 NLATNHLQFLTASGI

-261 AKQVIMDRFELEPV
+261 ARQVIMDRFELEPV
-275 LDMCEKH
+275 LDMCGKYG
-282 SPTWLFAVPAMVQA
+282 PTWLFAVPAMIQA
-296 LANVPGELTQLKTV
+296 LANVPGELNQLNTV

-319 LPYAPARKLQ
+319 LPLAPANKLQ
-329 DKSGIN
+329 DRTGIRV
-335 IIQAY
+335 IQAY

-349 HLSPLDPELIRMGS
+349 HLSPLDPELIRMDS

-372 QKIVDIETGEH
+372 QKIVDIETGEY

-401 LGYWGDHEETART
+401 LGYWNALEETAHI

-428 DSEGYLYIVDRKK
+428 DADGYLYIVDRKK

-456 EAVLVEHHAVLESA
+456 EAVLVEHRAVLESA

-479 GEVPK
+479 GEIPK
-484 AFVVLVSDLNY
+484 AFVVLYGDVSYN
-495 SVTDE
+495 VTDE
-500 ELITFVNGK
+500 ELITFVNSK

-526 KIPSGKILRREL
+526 KLPSGKILRREL
-538 KELERARRAG
+538 RELERARRAG
-548 ERTIFNN
+548 E